1 MVEPFVPDGAAVTLD
16 AGVVP
21 GLAGLDM
28 LDGNPM
34 FLGLFCQL
42 STDVFRAIACWE
54 RRAAEGY
61 GRLRSPQIAQRAAIT
76 GLRSLWWFCEP
87 RRRGDWLWPELIILR
102 MPAFW

>member
-34 FLGLFCQL
+34 FLGPFCQL

-61 GRLRSPQIAQRAAIT
+61 GRLRSPQIAQRAATT
-76 GLRSLWWFCEP
+76 GLSEVPLVS
-87 RRRGDWLWPELIILR
+87 
-102 MPAFW
+102 